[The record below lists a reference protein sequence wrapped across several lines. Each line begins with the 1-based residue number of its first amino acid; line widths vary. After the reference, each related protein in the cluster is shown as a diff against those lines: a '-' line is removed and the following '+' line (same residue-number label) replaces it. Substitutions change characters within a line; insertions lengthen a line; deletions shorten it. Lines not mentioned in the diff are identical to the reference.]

1 MEQNAQR
8 EVRTANPDW
17 SVSEVMAHVATALKS
32 DGPALA
38 FGTVQSTH
46 VPNPVS
52 IVVGTTGSSGIS
64 KEAGIS
70 AAAIL
75 ASAQASNK
83 YLGAKPGDTWSL
95 LLPLTHIAGVNV
107 LVRALELGTE
117 PIDLRGEQSSYPRV
131 DFTAIVPAQLF
142 AALKGEKALLQHLV
156 DAKAVLVGGAA
167 LPDALRKQ
175 GEEAGI
181 TIVTTY
187 GMTETTGGCVYNGE
201 PLDGVE
207 ININSDNHIA
217 IKGAVLAETYIG
229 ANDVWSNSMHDG
241 WFISSDLGKI
251 EGGKLIVDGRSDDV
265 IISGGE
271 NISLGQIEKSLQA
284 HFPQLICTAF
294 AVSNLQWGDSLYLAV
309 VGDRLLAEADINL
322 YLATEFGSF
331 AKVKGFLYLSELPL
345 MGIGKV
351 DRTKLVELFM
361 EASD

>member
-17 SVSEVMAHVATALKS
+17 SVSEVMAHVAVALKS
-32 DGPALA
+32 DGPAVA

-46 VPNPVS
+46 VPDQVS

-64 KEAGIS
+64 KEVGTS

-83 YLGAKPGDTWSL
+83 YLGAKLGDTWSL

-117 PIDLRGEQSSYPRV
+117 PIDLRGERSEYPRV

-142 AALKGEKALLQHLV
+142 AALNSEKALLQHLV

-167 LPDALRKQ
+167 LAEDLRKQ

-187 GMTETTGGCVYNGE
+187 GMTETTGGCVYNGT

-229 ANDVWSNSMHDG
+229 AEKMWDNAVKDG
-241 WFISSDLGKI
+241 WFISADLGKI
-251 EGGKLIVDGRSDDV
+251 EGGMLTVEGRSDDV

-271 NISLGQIEKSLQA
+271 NI
-284 HFPQLICTAF
+284 
-294 AVSNLQWGDSLYLAV
+294 
-309 VGDRLLAEADINL
+309 
-322 YLATEFGSF
+322 
-331 AKVKGFLYLSELPL
+331 
-345 MGIGKV
+345 
-351 DRTKLVELFM
+351 
-361 EASD
+361 

>member
-17 SVSEVMAHVATALKS
+17 SVSEVMAHVAKALKS

-46 VPNPVS
+46 VPDQVS

-64 KEAGIS
+64 KEVGIS

-117 PIDLRGEQSSYPRV
+117 PIDLRGERSAYPRV
-131 DFTAIVPAQLF
+131 EFTAIVPAQLF
-142 AALKGEKALLQHLV
+142 KALNGDDGLLQHLV
-156 DAKAVLVGGAA
+156 AAKSVLIGGAA
-167 LPDALRKQ
+167 LPDDLRKQ

-187 GMTETTGGCVYNGE
+187 GMTETTGGCVYNGT

-207 ININSDNHIA
+207 ISITSANLVA

-229 ANDVWSNSMHDG
+229 ASDVWSNSMNDG
-241 WFISSDLGKI
+241 WFISADLGKF
-251 EGGKLIVDGRSDDV
+251 EGGKLIVEGRSDDV

-271 NISLGQIEKSLQA
+271 NISLGHIERTLQA
-284 HFPQLICTAF
+284 RFPEVTFAAF
-294 AVSNLQWGDSLYLAV
+294 AVSNPQWGDSLHLAV
-309 VGDRLLAEADINL
+309 VGKNIVEEDISD
-322 YLATEFGSF
+322 YLAAEVGTF
-331 AKVKGFLYLSELPL
+331 AKVKGFLHLPELPL

-351 DRTKLVELFM
+351 DRKKLAELFT
-361 EASD
+361 EAAH

>member
-17 SVSEVMAHVATALKS
+17 SVSEVMAHVAKALKS

-46 VPNPVS
+46 VPDQVS

-64 KEAGIS
+64 KEVGIS

-117 PIDLRGEQSSYPRV
+117 PIDLRGERSEYPRV

-142 AALKGEKALLQHLV
+142 AALNSEKALLQHLV

-167 LPDALRKQ
+167 LAEDLRKQ

-187 GMTETTGGCVYNGE
+187 GMTETTGGCVYNGT

-217 IKGAVLAETYIG
+217 IKGAVLAEKYIG
-229 ANDVWSNSMHDG
+229 AEKMWDSAVKDG
-241 WFISSDLGKI
+241 WFISADLGKI
-251 EGGKLIVDGRSDDV
+251 EGGMLTVEGRSDDV

-271 NISLGQIEKSLQA
+271 NISLGHIERTLQA
-284 HFPQLICTAF
+284 RFPEVTFAAF
-294 AVSNLQWGDSLYLAV
+294 AVSDPQWGDSLHLAV
-309 VGDRLLAEADINL
+309 VGKNIVEEDISD
-322 YLATEFGSF
+322 YLAAEVGTF
-331 AKVKGFLYLSELPL
+331 AKVKGFLHLPELPL

-351 DRTKLVELFM
+351 DRKKLAELFT
-361 EASD
+361 EASH

>member
-17 SVSEVMAHVATALKS
+17 SVSEVMAHVAKALKS

-46 VPNPVS
+46 VPDQVS

-64 KEAGIS
+64 KEVGIS

-117 PIDLRGEQSSYPRV
+117 PIDLRGERSEYPRV

-142 AALKGEKALLQHLV
+142 AALNSEKALLQHLV

-167 LPDALRKQ
+167 LAEDLRKQ

-187 GMTETTGGCVYNGE
+187 GMTETTGGCVYNGT

-217 IKGAVLAETYIG
+217 IKGAVLAEKYIG
-229 ANDVWSNSMHDG
+229 AEKMWDSAVKDG
-241 WFISSDLGKI
+241 WFISADLGKI
-251 EGGKLIVDGRSDDV
+251 EGGMLTVEGRSDDV

-271 NISLGQIEKSLQA
+271 NISLGHIERTLQA
-284 HFPQLICTAF
+284 RFPEVTFAAF
-294 AVSNLQWGDSLYLAV
+294 AVSDPQWGDSLHLAV
-309 VGDRLLAEADINL
+309 VGKNIVEEDISD
-322 YLATEFGSF
+322 YLAAEVGTF
-331 AKVKGFLYLSELPL
+331 AKVKGFLHLPELPL

-351 DRTKLVELFM
+351 DRKKLAELFT
-361 EASD
+361 EAAH

>member
-17 SVSEVMAHVATALKS
+17 SVSEVMAHVAKALKS

-64 KEAGIS
+64 KEVGIS

-117 PIDLRGEQSSYPRV
+117 PIDLRGERSEYPRV
-131 DFTAIVPAQLF
+131 EFTAIVPAQLF
-142 AALKGEKALLQHLV
+142 KALNGDDGLLQHLV
-156 DAKAVLVGGAA
+156 AAKSVLIGGAA
-167 LPDALRKQ
+167 LPEDLRKQ

-187 GMTETTGGCVYNGE
+187 GMTETTGGCVYNGT
-201 PLDGVE
+201 PLDDVE
-207 ININSDNHIA
+207 ISITSANLVA

-229 ANDVWSNSMHDG
+229 AEKMWDNAVKDG
-241 WFISSDLGKI
+241 WFISADLGKI

-271 NISLGQIEKSLQA
+271 NISLGHIERTLQA
-284 HFPQLICTAF
+284 RFPEVTFAAF
-294 AVSNLQWGDSLYLAV
+294 AVSNPQWGDSLHLAV
-309 VGDRLLAEADINL
+309 VGKNIVEEDISD
-322 YLATEFGSF
+322 YLAAEVGTF
-331 AKVKGFLYLSELPL
+331 AKVKGFLHLPELPL

-351 DRTKLVELFM
+351 DRKKLAELFT
-361 EASD
+361 EAAH

>member
-17 SVSEVMAHVATALKS
+17 SVSEVMAHVAKALKS
-32 DGPALA
+32 DGQAVA
-38 FGTVQSTH
+38 FGAVRSTH
-46 VPNPVS
+46 VPDRVS

-64 KEAGIS
+64 KEVGIS

-107 LVRALELGTE
+107 LVRAQELGNE
-117 PIDLRGEQSSYPRV
+117 PLDLRGEQSEYPRV
-131 DFTAIVPAQLF
+131 DFTGIVPAQLF
-142 AALKGEKALLQHLV
+142 AALNGEKALLQHLV

-167 LPDALRKQ
+167 LPDALRAQ
-175 GEEAGI
+175 GQAAGI

-207 ININSDNHIA
+207 IKINSDNHIA
-217 IKGAVLAETYIG
+217 IKGAVLAEIYIG
-229 ANDVWSNSMHDG
+229 AEKMWDSAVKDG
-241 WFISSDLGKI
+241 WFVTADLGKI
-251 EGGKLIVDGRSDDV
+251 EGGKLIVEGRSDDV

-284 HFPQLICTAF
+284 HFPQLTCAAF
-294 AVSNLQWGDSLYLAV
+294 AVSNPQWGDSLHLAV
-309 VGDRLLAEADINL
+309 VGDGLLAEADINS

-331 AKVKGFLYLSELPL
+331 AKVKGFLHVPELPL

-351 DRTKLVELFM
+351 DRKKLAELFT
-361 EASD
+361 EASH

>member
-8 EVRTANPDW
+8 EVRTANPEW
-17 SVSEVMAHVATALKS
+17 SVSEVMARVAKALKS

-38 FGTVQSTH
+38 FGTVHTAQ
-46 VPNPVS
+46 VPERVS
-52 IVVGTTGSSGIS
+52 IVIGTTGSSGIL
-64 KEAGIS
+64 KEVGIS

-107 LVRALELGTE
+107 LVRAHELGSKTL
-117 PIDLRGEQSSYPRV
+117 DLRGERSAYPRV

-142 AALKGEKALLQHLV
+142 AALNGDKALLQHLV

-167 LPDALRKQ
+167 LTEPLRKQ
-175 GEEAGI
+175 GKAAGI

-187 GMTETTGGCVYNGE
+187 GMTETTGGCIYEGE

-207 ININSDNHIA
+207 IKINSDNHIA

-229 ANDVWSNSMHDG
+229 ASDLWNQSMSDD
-241 WFISSDLGKI
+241 WFITSDLGKI

-271 NISLGQIEKSLQA
+271 NISLGQIEKSLHA
-284 HFPQLICTAF
+284 HFPQLICAAF
-294 AVSNLQWGDSLYLAV
+294 ALQDLQWGDSLHLAV
-309 VGDRLLAEADINL
+309 VGDGLSAEADINS

-351 DRTKLVELFM
+351 DRKKLAQLSM

>member
-8 EVRTANPDW
+8 EVRTVNPDW
-17 SVSEVMAHVATALKS
+17 SVSELMAHVAEVLKS
-32 DGPALA
+32 DGSALA
-38 FGTVQSTH
+38 FGAVQSTH

-64 KEAGIS
+64 KEVGIS
-70 AAAIL
+70 AGAIL

-83 YLGAKPGDTWSL
+83 YLGAEPGDTWSL

-107 LVRALELGTE
+107 LVRSLDLATEL
-117 PIDLRGEQSSYPRV
+117 IDLRGERSEYPRV

-142 AALKGEKALLQHLV
+142 AALNGDDALLQHLV
-156 DAKAVLVGGAA
+156 AAKSVLIGGAA
-167 LPDALRKQ
+167 LPDVLRKQ

-187 GMTETTGGCVYNGE
+187 GMTETTGGCVYDGI

-207 ININSDNHIA
+207 IKINSDRHVA
-217 IKGAVLAETYIG
+217 IKGSVLAETYIG
-229 ANDVWSNSMHDG
+229 ASSVWNQSMNDG

-251 EGGKLIVDGRSDDV
+251 EDGKLSVDGRSDDV

-271 NISLGQIEKSLQA
+271 NISLGHIERTLQVQ
-284 HFPQLICTAF
+284 FPEVTFAAF
-294 AVSNLQWGDSLYLAV
+294 AVSNPQWGAALHLAV
-309 VGDRLLAEADINL
+309 VGKNIVEEEISD
-322 YLATEFGSF
+322 YLAAEVGPF
-331 AKVKGFLYLSELPL
+331 AKVKGFLHLTELPL

-351 DRTKLVELFM
+351 DRKKLAELFS
-361 EASD
+361 EATH